1 MTSQDMN
8 LTQPKPTSIMVYIN
22 GFMLPGVLVYFGF
35 TAVNSLGL
43 KNQPATAQV
52 ISKGYRE
59 TGQTCTTQKVGSSVL
74 TIPQSTPEMYL
85 LEPKINGETTH
96 SAVAKPIYDR
106 LNAGDQVAV
115 VSQRNRNPRGIQV
128 VSVSP

>member
-8 LTQPKPTSIMVYIN
+8 LAQPKPTNIMVYI
-22 GFMLPGVLVYFGF
+22 GGLMLAGILVYFGF

-43 KNQPATAQV
+43 KTQPATAQV

-59 TGQTCTTQKVGSSVL
+59 AGQTYTTQKVGNSVL

-85 LEPKINGETTH
+85 LELKINGETTH
-96 SAVAKPIYDR
+96 SAVARPIYDR
-106 LNAGDQVAV
+106 LHAGDQVTV
-115 VSQRNRNPRGIQV
+115 VFQRKRITRGIQV